1 MSFPYISKRLFVL
14 FFCFW
19 MWSCLG
25 DAPRN
30 NPLDPSNENSTLSSL
45 NGSVLTY
52 RVPHQAI
59 PGVKVIWEN
68 NNIYTYTENPGT
80 FDLKDVT
87 REPGWLFFETN
98 AYLYDSVF
106 IDWKTISSGV
116 EKYLNTKPVL
126 QNVLFYSSIRN
137 RYPDRKIIN
146 LNINADISDA
156 DNDVDSVLIQSKSL
170 GVSTYLNY
178 DAGKKVYQRSLT
190 MSDLNINSAD
200 EVIGHVF
207 QIFVRDILNN
217 KILLTEEI
225 VKRIV
230 KEEVITK
237 AAESD
242 TLSLTPTL
250 NWEPIV
256 PGFPCSF
263 MVEIYI
269 DDINPPLVWSL
280 NDINSTTTSITVDK
294 PLEENRYF
302 WIVWVIDEFENR
314 SASKPKTF
322 YAKNL

>member
-1 MSFPYISKRLFVL
+1 MKLKLLLLFLSFGL
-14 FFCFW
+14 
-19 MWSCLG
+19 WSCLG

-30 NPLDPSNENSTLSSL
+30 NPLDPSNNNSTLSSL
-45 NGSVLTY
+45 NGTVLTY

-59 PGVKVIWEN
+59 SGVKVIWEN
-68 NNIYTYTENPGT
+68 DNIYSYTDNLGK
-80 FDLKDVT
+80 FNLKDVT

-98 AYLYDSVF
+98 AYLFDSVF

-137 RYPDRKIIN
+137 RYPDRKIISLN
-146 LNINADISDA
+146 LNIDISDA
-156 DNDVDSVLIQSKSL
+156 DNDVDSVLIQSQSL
-170 GVSTYLNY
+170 GISTYLNY

-200 EVIGHVF
+200 AVIGHVF
-207 QIFVRDILNN
+207 EIFARDILNN

-237 AAESD
+237 APDSD

-250 NWEPIV
+250 NWEPID
-256 PGFPCSF
+256 PGFPCKF

-269 DDINPPLVWSL
+269 DDINPPLAWTKDNISF
-280 NDINSTTTSITVDK
+280 TTTSITVDT

-322 YAKNL
+322 YAKTL